1 MRRLAAALLLSL
13 ACAAAPS
20 GCRRGESVGGG
31 AADAGADAAVRQ
43 LGEFTEELAGKV
55 ESAADVKAGV
65 AEAQKMLDARGGE
78 MAARIAMLKRVA
90 RAGGGASKGKW
101 LEAEVDNTDRVHR
114 LQLKYSDAA
123 SRDPELKARLDKLV
137 ADYDAMFKDR

>member
-20 GCRRGESVGGG
+20 GCRRGETVGGG
-31 AADAGADAAVRQ
+31 GADAGADAAVRQ

-55 ESAADVKAGV
+55 ESAADVKSGV
-65 AEAQKMLDARGGE
+65 SEAQKMLDARGGE
-78 MAARIAMLKRVA
+78 MAARIAALKR
-90 RAGGGASKGKW
+90 GGASKGKW

-114 LQLKYSDAA
+114 LQLKYADAA
-123 SRDPELKARLDKLV
+123 ARDPELKARLDKLV